1 MPRIYSNRIVP
12 GVFRYQFQ
20 WQFGRFFN
28 WMAAVC
34 ESFELNSIFPHIFIS
49 NYRSTKFDLLLAD
62 FICECFK
69 VYRLEFW
76 QNMTV
81 ASIDCYRFK
90 LVLTYVGHRN
100 RWFSICSGCDLLFYG
115 DISKFSYISI
125 NHLMSNARHICKNR
139 TRKLL
144 FQVKKSLHHKNC
156 HLPLAFHWIVQ
167 FSGDLLLAVA
177 ILCAYTPQCTTRW
190 AVVTISLSSHLS
202 NYER

>member
-1 MPRIYSNRIVP
+1 
-12 GVFRYQFQ
+12 
-20 WQFGRFFN
+20 
-28 WMAAVC
+28 
-34 ESFELNSIFPHIFIS
+34 
-49 NYRSTKFDLLLAD
+49 
-62 FICECFK
+62 
-69 VYRLEFW
+69 
-76 QNMTV
+76 MTV
-81 ASIDCYRFK
+81 ASIDCYRLK
-90 LVLTYVGHRN
+90 LVFTYVGHRN
-100 RWFSICSGCDLLFYG
+100 RWFSICSDYDLLFYG
-115 DISKFSYISI
+115 DISKFSWISI
-125 NHLMSNARHICKNR
+125 NHLMSNARHIFKNR